1 MCMLLTRFQGWR
13 IFAYVDNEAAR
24 SSMISLYSPLLV
36 NNNMLKPLSEVS
48 MAYSLF
54 VWTARVPSASNPS
67 DAPSRGKYDHLVS
80 EGFQALIVS
89 WPKADRF

>member
-1 MCMLLTRFQGWR
+1 MTH
-13 IFAYVDNEAAR
+13 VDVER
-24 SSMISLYSPLLV
+24 PLLFSSKGRV
-36 NNNMLKPLSEVS
+36 GWDPLYMLKALSEVS

-80 EGFQALIVS
+80 EGFQALNVS